1 MNNIYFLLFSLLISS
16 NLIGQSGFIVEE
28 TTVASFKMGSMKSS
42 VHKYFSEDTYYSKI
56 DFSFKGKGLARL
68 MSRNMQNGTII
79 SFEDSTII
87 KINHKKNRFTKKLLS
102 EFLKEKDPSAV
113 PSDEENNESEEA
125 EEEEEGEDS
134 KPIVSDTIE
143 IVNGFESYKVT
154 DVSDEDSSALL
165 WFTSELQKSDIVT
178 SMQSKIDKFEKNWMN
193 LDIDGD
199 FSELGINENSVVVK
213 AIISGKDG
221 EFEYNLKRYSVI
233 DSIPE
238 IFYTPKNYKQVK
250 KL

>member
-1 MNNIYFLLFSLLISS
+1 
-16 NLIGQSGFIVEE
+16 
-28 TTVASFKMGSMKSS
+28 MKSS

-102 EFLKEKDPSAV
+102 EFLKEKDPTSP
-113 PSDEENNESEEA
+113 PSGEENNES
-125 EEEEEGEDS
+125 EEGEDS

-154 DVSDEDSSALL
+154 DVSDEDSSVLL

-199 FSELGINENSVVVK
+199 LSELGINGNAVVVK
-213 AIISGKDG
+213 AIFSGKDG
-221 EFEYNLKRYSVI
+221 EFEYNLKRYSAI

-238 IFYTPKNYKQVK
+238 IFHTPENYKQVK

>member
-1 MNNIYFLLFSLLISS
+1 
-16 NLIGQSGFIVEE
+16 
-28 TTVASFKMGSMKSS
+28 MKSS

-79 SFEDSTII
+79 SFQDSTII
-87 KINHKKNRFTKKLLS
+87 KINHKKNRFTNKLLS
-102 EFLKEKDPSAV
+102 EFLKEKDPTAV
-113 PSDEENNESEEA
+113 PSDEENNES
-125 EEEEEGEDS
+125 EEEEGEDS

-154 DVSDEDSSALL
+154 DVSDEDSSTLL
-165 WFTSELQKSDIVT
+165 WFTSEIQKSDIVT
-178 SMQSKIDKFEKNWMN
+178 SMQSKIDEFEKNWMN

-199 FSELGINENSVVVK
+199 LSELGINENAVVVK

-221 EFEYNLKRYSVI
+221 EFEYNLKRYSAI

-238 IFYTPKNYKQVK
+238 IFHTPENYKQVK

>member
-1 MNNIYFLLFSLLISS
+1 
-16 NLIGQSGFIVEE
+16 
-28 TTVASFKMGSMKSS
+28 MKSS
-42 VHKYFSEDTYYSKI
+42 IHKYFSEDTYYSKM

-79 SFEDSTII
+79 SFQDSTII

-102 EFLKEKDPSAV
+102 EFLKEKDPTSP
-113 PSDEENNESEEA
+113 PSGEENNES
-125 EEEEEGEDS
+125 EEGEDS

-199 FSELGINENSVVVK
+199 LSELGINGNAVVVK
-213 AIISGKDG
+213 AIFSGKDG
-221 EFEYNLKRYSVI
+221 EFEYNLKRYSAI

-238 IFYTPKNYKQVK
+238 IFHTPENYKQVK

>member
-1 MNNIYFLLFSLLISS
+1 
-16 NLIGQSGFIVEE
+16 
-28 TTVASFKMGSMKSS
+28 MGSMKSS
-42 VHKYFSEDTYYSKI
+42 IHKYFSEDTYYSKM

-79 SFEDSTII
+79 SFQDSTII

-102 EFLKEKDPSAV
+102 EFLKEKDPTSP
-113 PSDEENNESEEA
+113 PSGEENNES
-125 EEEEEGEDS
+125 EEGEDS

-154 DVSDEDSSALL
+154 DVNDEDSSVLL

-199 FSELGINENSVVVK
+199 LSELGINGNAVVVK
-213 AIISGKDG
+213 AIFSGKDG
-221 EFEYNLKRYSVI
+221 EFEYNLKRYSAI

-238 IFYTPKNYKQVK
+238 IFHTPENYKQVK

>member
-1 MNNIYFLLFSLLISS
+1 
-16 NLIGQSGFIVEE
+16 
-28 TTVASFKMGSMKSS
+28 MKSS
-42 VHKYFSEDTYYSKI
+42 IHKYFSEDTYYSKM

-79 SFEDSTII
+79 SFQDSTII

-102 EFLKEKDPSAV
+102 EFLKEKDPTSP
-113 PSDEENNESEEA
+113 PSGEENNES
-125 EEEEEGEDS
+125 EEGEDS

-154 DVSDEDSSALL
+154 DVSDEDSSVLL

-199 FSELGINENSVVVK
+199 LSELGINGNAVVVK
-213 AIISGKDG
+213 AIFSGKDG
-221 EFEYNLKRYSVI
+221 EFEYNLKRYSAI

-238 IFYTPKNYKQVK
+238 IFHTPKNYKQVK

>member
-79 SFEDSTII
+79 SFQDSTII

-102 EFLKEKDPSAV
+102 EFLKEKDPTSP
-113 PSDEENNESEEA
+113 PSGEENNES
-125 EEEEEGEDS
+125 EEGEDS

-154 DVSDEDSSALL
+154 DVSGDEGSSVLL
-165 WFTSELQKSDIVT
+165 WFTSEMQKSDIVT
-178 SMQSKIDKFEKNWMN
+178 SMQIKIDKFEKDWMN
-193 LDIDGD
+193 FDMDGD
-199 FSELGINENSVVVK
+199 LSELGINENAVVVK
-213 AIISGKDG
+213 AIFSSEDG
-221 EFEYNLKRYSVI
+221 EFEYNLKRYLAI

-238 IFYTPKNYKQVK
+238 IFHIPENYKQVK